1 MTTITFTID
10 PDEMDDLIAQ
20 ELRECYVAL
29 ADQSHFINF
38 KERVPTM
45 EALLVVL
52 EHYMPHDEFEAWY
65 ETIKEL

>member
-1 MTTITFTID
+1 MTTITFTVD
-10 PDEMDDLIAQ
+10 PDEMDELIAQ

-29 ADQSHFINF
+29 ADQSHHINF

-45 EALLVVL
+45 EAILVVL
-52 EHYMPHDEFEAWY
+52 DHYMTREAYETWY